1 MAGSQLRSTGS
12 EPCSSLAGNNTA
24 RATPALIAFPLAVG
38 LLRIFAVPALY
49 SASVGPMLVS
59 ISIPHGRLTCFIS
72 IKGDI
77 AMVHLPFA
85 DREEA
90 GRLLAEEFSLC
101 KIAPDAVVLAL
112 TRGGVPVG
120 FEVADR
126 LHLPLDVIV
135 ARKLGVP
142 WQPELAMGAIAGT
155 ARFLDDRMIQG
166 LGISDEDVEKI
177 VVREQAEMRR
187 REELYRGGKLA
198 PDLHGRSAIVI
209 DDGLATGSTMLAAVR
224 HCRSLKP
231 ARVTIGVPVGSE
243 EGVARLRNQ
252 VDELVCLA
260 TPEFFSAV
268 GEWYRDFQ
276 QVDDA
281 EVQNL
286 LAESRRRFRKHTAAP
301 VVA

>member
-1 MAGSQLRSTGS
+1 
-12 EPCSSLAGNNTA
+12 
-24 RATPALIAFPLAVG
+24 
-38 LLRIFAVPALY
+38 
-49 SASVGPMLVS
+49 
-59 ISIPHGRLTCFIS
+59 
-72 IKGDI
+72 
-77 AMVHLPFA
+77 MVHLPFA

-90 GRLLAEEFSLC
+90 GRLLAEELSLR
-101 KIAPDAVVLAL
+101 KVATDAVVLAL

-126 LHLPLDVIV
+126 FHLHLDVIV

-177 VVREQAEMRR
+177 VAREQAEMRR
-187 REELYRGGKLA
+187 REELYRGGKAA
-198 PDLHGRSAIVI
+198 PDLHGKSAIVI
-209 DDGLATGSTMLAAVR
+209 DDGLATGSTMIAAVR

-231 ARVTIGVPVGSE
+231 AKVIIGVPVGSE
-243 EGVARLRNQ
+243 NAVARLREQ

-260 TPEFFSAV
+260 TPKFFSAV

-276 QVDDA
+276 QVNDA
-281 EVQNL
+281 EVENL
-286 LAESRRRFRKHTAAP
+286 LAESRRRLSKNPATPAI
-301 VVA
+301 V